1 MGSAGLRLVRSMVAG
16 PGRDANSTVLDLR
29 LAVPGVPVGGQLVFS
44 GSAGDPK
51 TFHEAVKALREKF
64 GLEQMIMAGDRGM
77 ITRPG
82 SGTCAS

>member
-1 MGSAGLRLVRSMVAG
+1 MVAG